1 MVTSNYFSEIL
12 SDNVLQDWV
21 GTIFKERFDIDVQ
34 VEFTEDHFCLI
45 FSKNDHFVT
54 INFTNNGRQGFFNK
68 ENTLS
73 YISREAISETTG
85 LEIPNENLV
94 LFGVSEID
102 WFIRKENN
110 TFTINY
116 DFISYMIWTLNR
128 LEEYEVKSEDKHS
141 RFELKDS
148 HLFKDGLYLRPIVD
162 EWVYFIGNILLAFGI
177 DCKQNKFS
185 YEVSHDVDKISRY
198 ISVPKTKFI
207 TFFLIDLVKRPQL
220 AVSYL
225 TNRKFFFDNET
236 SNTFDWLMD
245 VSEKHGII
253 SKFYFIPASTSFKFD
268 FRYNYTNFV
277 KRLIKKI
284 DNRGHEVGIHY
295 SYNASSK
302 FHIKTEWMK
311 LRKILS
317 ELNIPTDL
325 GGRMHYLRISFLET
339 LRQLSAIG
347 QKYDNTLTFHE
358 TGGFRCGTCFPYKPF
373 DIYNK
378 SILNVEIR
386 PLIVM
391 EGSVLDYSK
400 ISIDDDKALHYVK
413 KIVLQCYKLG
423 GRFSL
428 LWHNDEFESEKK
440 KELYCQILEF
450 CSTLNNTK
458 QV

>member
-1 MVTSNYFSEIL
+1 MVTSNYFLKIL
-12 SDNVLQDWV
+12 SDNLLQDWV
-21 GTIFKERFDIDVQ
+21 GNIFRERFDVDVQ
-34 VEFTEDHFCLI
+34 VKFSDGHFCLI
-45 FSKNDHFVT
+45 FSKKNHFAT
-54 INFTNNGRQGFFNK
+54 INFTNNGRQAFFNK
-68 ENTLS
+68 ENAFCYVS
-73 YISREAISETTG
+73 GESISKTTG

-110 TFTINY
+110 VFTVNY
-116 DFISYMIWTLNR
+116 DFVSYMIWSLNR
-128 LEEYEVKSEDKHS
+128 LEEYGVKSEDKHS
-141 RFELKDS
+141 RFELKNS
-148 HLFKDGLYLRPIVD
+148 HLCKDELYLRPIVD
-162 EWVYFIGNILLAFGI
+162 EWIYFIGSMLLASGI
-177 DCKQNKFS
+177 DCKQNRFS

-198 ISVPKTKFI
+198 ISVPKTKFF
-207 TFFLIDLVKRPQL
+207 TLFLIDLVKRPRL
-220 AVSYL
+220 AFSYL
-225 TNRKFFFDNET
+225 TDRKFFFDNEA
-236 SNTFDWLMD
+236 SNTFDWIMD
-245 VSEKHGII
+245 VSDKHGIT
-253 SKFYFIPASTSFKFD
+253 SKFYFIPSNTSFKFD

-284 DNRGHEVGIHY
+284 DGRGHEVGIHY
-295 SYNASSK
+295 SYSASSK
-302 FHIKTEWMK
+302 FKIKTEWMK
-311 LRKILS
+311 LRTILS

-325 GGRMHYLRISFLET
+325 GGRMHYLRINFLET
-339 LRQLSAIG
+339 LRQISQVG

-373 DIYNK
+373 DIYK
-378 SILNVEIR
+378 KLVLNVEIQ

-400 ISIDDDKALHYVK
+400 ISIDNDEALHYVK
-413 KIVLQCYKLG
+413 KIVLQCYKVG

-458 QV
+458 SV

>member
-12 SDNVLQDWV
+12 SDNLLQDWI
-21 GTIFKERFDIDVQ
+21 GNIFRERFDVNVR
-34 VEFTEDHFCLI
+34 VEFLEDHFCLT
-45 FSKNDHFVT
+45 FSKENQFVT
-54 INFTNNGRQGFFNK
+54 INFTNNGRHAFFSK
-68 ENTLS
+68 ENILS
-73 YISREAISETTG
+73 YISRESVSETIG

-102 WFIRKENN
+102 WFIRKEKNV
-110 TFTINY
+110 FTINY
-116 DFISYMIWTLNR
+116 DFASYMIWALNR
-128 LEEYEVKSEDKHS
+128 IEEYGVKSEDKHS

-148 HLFKDGLYLRPIVD
+148 HLFNDGLYLRPIVD
-162 EWVYFIGNILLAFGI
+162 EWICFIGNILLASDI
-177 DCKQNKFS
+177 DCRQNRFS

-207 TFFLIDLVKRPQL
+207 TLFLIDLVKRPKL
-220 AVSYL
+220 AISYL
-225 TNRKFFFDNET
+225 TNRQYFFDLEV
-236 SNTFDWLMD
+236 SNTFDWLMNISD
-245 VSEKHGII
+245 KHGIT
-253 SKFYFIPASTSFKFD
+253 SKFYFIPDSTSFKFD
-268 FRYNYTNFV
+268 FRYNYTSFV
-277 KRLIKKI
+277 KSLIKKI
-284 DNRGHEVGIHY
+284 DDRGHEVGIHY

-302 FHIKTEWMK
+302 FNIKAEWMK
-311 LRKILS
+311 LREVFS

-325 GGRMHYLRISFLET
+325 GGRMHYLRINFLET
-339 LRQLSAIG
+339 LRQLSIVG

-378 SILNVEIR
+378 SVLNVEIR

-400 ISIDDDKALHYVK
+400 INIDDGKALQYVK
-413 KIVLQCYKLG
+413 KIVLQCYKVG

-440 KELYCQILEF
+440 KELYCEILEF
-450 CSTLNNTK
+450 CSTLKNTK

>member
-1 MVTSNYFSEIL
+1 MVTSNYFLEIL
-12 SDNVLQDWV
+12 SDNLLQDWV
-21 GTIFKERFDIDVQ
+21 GNIFRERFDVDVQ
-34 VEFTEDHFCLI
+34 VEFSEGHFCLI
-45 FSKNDHFVT
+45 FSQNSHFVT
-54 INFTNNGRQGFFNK
+54 INFTDNGRQAFFNT
-68 ENTLS
+68 ENVFS
-73 YISREAISETTG
+73 YVSGESISKTTG

-110 TFTINY
+110 VFTINY
-116 DFISYMIWTLNR
+116 DFVSYMIWSLNR
-128 LEEYEVKSEDKHS
+128 LEEYGVNSEDKHS
-141 RFELKDS
+141 RFELKNS
-148 HLFKDGLYLRPIVD
+148 HLFKDELYLRPIVD
-162 EWVYFIGNILLAFGI
+162 EWIYFIGSILLASDI
-177 DCKQNKFS
+177 DCKQNMFS

-198 ISVPKTKFI
+198 ISVPKTKLI
-207 TFFLIDLVKRPQL
+207 TLFLIDLIKRPQM
-220 AVSYL
+220 AVSYF
-225 TNRKFFFDNET
+225 TNRKFFFDKEA
-236 SNTFDWLMD
+236 SNTFDWIMD
-245 VSEKHGII
+245 VSDKHGIT
-253 SKFYFIPASTSFKFD
+253 SKFYFIPDNTSFKFD

-277 KRLIKKI
+277 KRLITKI

-295 SYNASSK
+295 SYSASSK
-302 FHIKTEWMK
+302 FNIKTEWMK
-311 LRKILS
+311 LRTILS
-317 ELNIPTDL
+317 ELNIPTEM
-325 GGRMHYLRISFLET
+325 GGRMHYLRINFLET
-339 LRQLSAIG
+339 LRQISTVG

-386 PLIVM
+386 PLIIM

-400 ISIDDDKALHYVK
+400 IRIDDEKALNYVK
-413 KIVLQCYKLG
+413 KIVLQCYKVG

-428 LWHNDEFESEKK
+428 LWHNDEFENEKK

>member
-1 MVTSNYFSEIL
+1 MVTSNFFSEIL
-12 SDNVLQDWV
+12 SDNLLQDWV
-21 GTIFKERFDIDVQ
+21 ANIFKERLDIDVQ
-34 VEFTEDHFCLI
+34 VEFSEDHFRLI
-45 FSKNDHFVT
+45 FSQKYHFVT
-54 INFTNNGRQGFFNK
+54 VNFTNNGRQAFFSNQ
-68 ENTLS
+68 NDLS
-73 YISREAISETTG
+73 YISRGTILEITG

-94 LFGVSEID
+94 LVGVSEID
-102 WFIRKENN
+102 WFIRNENS

-116 DFISYMIWTLNR
+116 DFVSYMIWTLNR
-128 LEEYEVKSEDKHS
+128 LEEYGVKSDDKHS

-148 HLFKDGLYLRPIVD
+148 HLFKDELYLRPIVD
-162 EWVYFIGNILLAFGI
+162 EWIYFIGNILLASGI

-207 TFFLIDLVKRPQL
+207 TLFLIDLVKRPKL
-220 AVSYL
+220 VVSYL
-225 TNRKFFFDNET
+225 TNRKFFFDNEA

-317 ELNIPTDL
+317 ELNIPTGL
-325 GGRMHYLRISFLET
+325 GGRMHYLRINFLET
-339 LRQLSAIG
+339 LRQLSTIG

-400 ISIDDDKALHYVK
+400 ISIDDDKALDYIK
-413 KIVLQCYKLG
+413 KIILQCYKVG

-450 CSTLNNTK
+450 CSILNNTK
-458 QV
+458 

>member
-1 MVTSNYFSEIL
+1 MVTYNYFSEIL
-12 SDNVLQDWV
+12 SDHLLLDWLGV
-21 GTIFKERFDIDVQ
+21 IFRERFGVDTKVH
-34 VEFTEDHFCLI
+34 FSEDHFCLL
-45 FSKNDHFVT
+45 FSNKGHFVT
-54 INFTNNGRQGFFNK
+54 INFTNNGRKALFGK

-73 YISREAISETTG
+73 YISRESISELLA

-102 WFIRKENN
+102 WFIKNENN

-128 LEEYEVKSEDKHS
+128 IEEYGVQSEDRHS
-141 RFELKDS
+141 RFELKNS
-148 HLFKDGLYLRPIVD
+148 HLFKDELYLRPIVD
-162 EWVYFIGNILLAFGI
+162 EWIFFIGSILSTSGI
-177 DCKQNKFS
+177 DCKLNKFS

-198 ISVPKTKFI
+198 ISVPKIKFI
-207 TFFLIDLVKRPQL
+207 ALFFIDLLKRPKL

-225 TNRKFFFDNET
+225 TNRRFFFKNEA

-245 VSEKHGII
+245 VSEKNGII
-253 SKFYFIPASTSFKFD
+253 SKFYFIPANTSLKYD
-268 FRYNYTNFV
+268 FRYNYSGFV

-284 DNRGHEVGIHY
+284 DSRGHEVGIHY

-302 FHIKTEWMK
+302 FNIKTEWMK

-317 ELNIPTDL
+317 ELNIPADF
-325 GGRMHYLRISFLET
+325 GGRMHYLRINFLET
-339 LRQLSAIG
+339 LRQISGVG

-358 TGGFRCGTCFPYKPF
+358 TGGFRCGTCFSYRPF

-386 PLIVM
+386 PLTVM

-400 ISIDDDKALHYVK
+400 ISIDDDKAFLYVK
-413 KIVLQCYKLG
+413 KIILQCYKVG

-450 CSTLNNTK
+450 CSTLNNIE
-458 QV
+458 